1 MLRQTILGIMLVLL
15 SLGMLAC
22 ASTIQPVRASG
33 TIYIKADGSIDPP
46 GTPILRNGDLYTF
59 SSNIYDSIIVERNN
73 ILVDGAG
80 YTTQGSGIGTG
91 IDLSGRGNVTIR
103 NVNIKGFQFGVY
115 MDVTSHSAILG
126 SNITNNDEGIS
137 SYTSSDNL
145 IFGNNISSNVDASIS
160 LYSSSNNNI
169 ISENSISANVFD
181 GIYLF
186 SSSDNNISANNIS
199 GNGYGISP
207 YYSSNN
213 RVFHNNFVNN
223 TFQTNPDSPLDVWDN
238 GYPSGGNYWSDYDG
252 TDSYSGPCQNVTG
265 SDGVGDTPY
274 VIDGSNQDN
283 YPLMTPHTPHDLA
296 VTHVTTSR
304 TVVGQGSSLNINATV
319 ANRGDYTETF
329 DVTAYA
335 NTTAIQTKTLTLT
348 SGNSTTLDFT
358 WDTTGFARGN
368 YTISAVA
375 DTVPGE
381 TDFDDN
387 NCTDGLVTVTIPGDV
402 NGDGMVFWQDL
413 LEVLVNYGKT
423 VPPAPP
429 NTDINNDNQIF
440 WQDLLTVLVN
450 YGKSA

>member
-1 MLRQTILGIMLVLL
+1 MLLTSLLL
-15 SLGMLAC
+15 STLAY
-22 ASTIQPVRASG
+22 TLVVQPVRASG
-33 TIYIKADGSIDPP
+33 TICIKADGSIDPP
-46 GTPILRNGDLYTF
+46 GAPILRNGDLYTF

-115 MDVTSHSAILG
+115 MDVTSRSAILG

-145 IFGNNISSNVDASIS
+145 IFGNNISTNVYEGIS
-160 LYSSSNNNI
+160 LYYSSNNNI

-252 TDSYSGPCQNVTG
+252 ADSYSGPYQNGTG

-296 VTHVTTSR
+296 VIHSTTSR
-304 TVVGQGSSLNINATV
+304 TVVGQGYSVNINATV
-319 ANRGDYTETF
+319 ANRGDFTETF
-329 DVTAYA
+329 NVTAYA
-335 NTTAIQTKTLTLT
+335 NVTAIRTETLTLP
-348 SGNSTTLDFT
+348 SGNSTIINFT
-358 WDTTGFARGN
+358 WNTSGFAKGK
-368 YTISAVA
+368 YGISAYA
-375 DTVPGE
+375 WPVPGE
-381 TDFDDN
+381 TDVADN
-387 NCTDGLVTVTIPGDV
+387 SLNGAYIFVTLPGDA
-402 NGDGMVFWQDL
+402 NGDKK
-413 LEVLVNYGKT
+413 VNILDAITLANSFNSKPG
-423 VPPAPP
+423 
-429 NTDINNDNQIF
+429 DINWNPNADINGDDKVNILDAIVLAAHFNQS
-440 WQDLLTVLVN
+440 W
-450 YGKSA
+450 A